1 MSKAFAEGFYKS
13 RTWQECRESYAKS
26 KGYLC
31 ENCLKKG
38 LYNPGVIVHHI
49 IELTPENINN
59 PKVTLNHSNLRLLC
73 RKCHAEEHARKRRYL
88 IGINGEIILKD
99 PPIPQNGGSKS

>member
-1 MSKAFAEGFYKS
+1 MKPFAQTFYKS
-13 RTWQECRESYAKS
+13 RTWQETREAYAKS

-49 IELTPENINN
+49 IELTPENITD
-59 PKVTLNHSNLRLLC
+59 PRITMSFDNLRLVC
-73 RKCHAEEHARKRRYL
+73 RKCHAEEHAHKRRYL
-88 IGINGEIILKD
+88 IGTNGEIIIK
-99 PPIPQNGGSKS
+99 

>member
-1 MSKAFAEGFYKS
+1 MKPFAQSFYKS
-13 RTWQECRESYAKS
+13 RTWQETREAYAKS

-49 IELTPENINN
+49 TELTPENISD
-59 PKVTLNHSNLRLLC
+59 PKVSLSFDNLRLVC
-73 RKCHAEEHARKRRYL
+73 RKCHAEEHAHKRRYL
-88 IGINGEIILKD
+88 IGLNGEIIIK
-99 PPIPQNGGSKS
+99 

>member
-1 MSKAFAEGFYKS
+1 MKPFAQSFYKS
-13 RTWQECRESYAKS
+13 RTWQETREAYAKS

-49 IELTPENINN
+49 TEITPENISD
-59 PKVTLNHSNLRLLC
+59 PRVTLNWDNLRLVC
-73 RKCHAEEHARKRRYL
+73 RKCHAEEHAHKRRYL
-88 IGINGEIILKD
+88 IGLNGEIIIK
-99 PPIPQNGGSKS
+99 